1 LSLVPVVDDISVS
14 GVEGC
19 RDSGVRERADIDEWI
34 WLYRELLATNRS
46 LREGFAAARASD
58 SDGDGEPREPD
69 IALLRTQ
76 FERLQGR
83 LRFWKEQRGPAPAAS
98 NRLSQ
103 G

>member
-1 LSLVPVVDDISVS
+1 LSLVPAVDDISVS
-14 GVEGC
+14 RVEGC
-19 RDSGVRERADIDEWI
+19 RDSSVRERTDIDEWI

-46 LREGFAAARASD
+46 LCEGFAATRASD
-58 SDGDGEPREPD
+58 ADGDGEPREPD
-69 IALLRTQ
+69 IALLRTE

-83 LRFWKEQRGPAPAAS
+83 LRFWKEQRSPAPAAS